1 MSIFLFFINVLD
13 LHKELTILTQIN
25 TKLGKFF
32 NPSISS
38 ASPEEMSG
46 ATGNSE

>member
-1 MSIFLFFINVLD
+1 

-38 ASPEEMSG
+38 SSASSEEMSG